1 MILAFPSKFQGILVL
16 YKKNTFNAF
25 EVTFLKAQVGKIE
38 GMVRFWAFWNPE
50 KYEIRPRILLI
61 VRQAEANSW

>member
-1 MILAFPSKFQGILVL
+1 MDCVAGILVL
-16 YKKNTFNAF
+16 YKKSTFNAF

-38 GMVRFWAFWNPE
+38 GMVQFWAFWNPE
-50 KYEIRPRILLI
+50 KYEIRPRILLT